1 MTTIITTTTPR
12 SGVLEGIHTDLLIG
26 GTWRASSSGETF
38 TKIDPAS
45 EEVLAEVAAATEED
59 VDAAVR
65 AARAQFETGEW
76 SKLPGAARGALL
88 NRLAD
93 LIERDAEKLAT
104 IQSLEG
110 GQPLM
115 EPKMLDIPMTIA
127 TFRHFAGWADK
138 ITGSTIPTSG
148 YFGRP
153 THSYTRREPL
163 GVVAAILPWNAP
175 SMIFSWKVAPA
186 LACGNTVVVKPAEDA
201 MLAVAHLAQLV
212 EEAGFPP
219 GVVNIVN
226 GFGETTGA
234 ALVRHPWVDKISFT
248 GSPEVGREVAKVA
261 AESFKRVTLELGG
274 KSPQIIFADAN
285 LEAAIQGSAM
295 GLFANQGQ
303 VCAAGTRIL
312 VERPVYDAVVAALAG
327 AAQSTRLGHPLDPD
341 TQMGPLINSQQL
353 ERVLGYIAAGKEEG
367 ARLVAG
373 GERSGERG
381 FFVEP
386 TVFADASNDMRIARE
401 EIFGPVGTVI
411 PFEDVD
417 EAVLLANDSFY
428 GLAATVWTQD
438 ISRAHTVAAQ
448 VRAGS
453 VWINGWGAI
462 DPRLPWGGMKGS
474 GIGREL
480 GWAGIEGNTEEKVVT
495 VVL

>member
-1 MTTIITTTTPR
+1 MASTST
-12 SGVLEGIHTDLLIG
+12 SEGILAGVPTHLLIAG
-26 GTWRASSSGETF
+26 MWRGSSTGETF
-38 TKIDPAS
+38 TKLNPTT
-45 EEVLAEVAAATEED
+45 EEPLAEVSAASDED

-65 AARAQFETGEW
+65 AAREQFENGAW
-76 SKLPGAARGALL
+76 AKLSSVARGVLL

-93 LIERDAEKLAT
+93 LMERDADKLAT
-104 IQSLEG
+104 IQALEG

-115 EPKMLDIPMTIA
+115 EPKMLDIPMAIG
-127 TFRHFAGWADK
+127 TFRYYAGWADK
-138 ITGSTIPTSG
+138 ITGAMIPTPG

-153 THSYTRREPL
+153 THSYTRREPI

-175 SMIFSWKVAPA
+175 VMIFSWKVAPA

-201 MLAVAHLAQLV
+201 MLNVNYLGQLI

-219 GVVNIVN
+219 GVVNIVS

-234 ALVRHPWVDKISFT
+234 ALVRHPLVDKISFT

-285 LEAAIQGSAM
+285 IGAAIQGSVM

-303 VCAAGTRIL
+303 ICAAGTRIL
-312 VERPVYDAVVAALAG
+312 VERPVYEDVVTAMTG
-327 AAQSTRLGHPLDPD
+327 AAQSIRLGDPLDPE
-341 TQMGPLINSQQL
+341 TQMGALINRRQL
-353 ERVLGYIAAGKEEG
+353 DCVLGYIATGQEEG
-367 ARLVAG
+367 ARLAAG
-373 GERSGERG
+373 GGRAGERG
-381 FFVEP
+381 YFVQP
-386 TVFADASNDMRIARE
+386 TVFADASNDMQIAQE

-411 PFEDVD
+411 PFDDTE
-417 EAVLLANDSFY
+417 EAVRLANDSVY

-438 ISRAHTVAAQ
+438 VTRAHTLAAEI
-448 VRAGS
+448 RSGS
-453 VWINGWGAI
+453 VWVNGWGAL
-462 DPRLPWGGMKGS
+462 DPRLPWGGFKGS

-480 GWAGIEGNTEEKVVT
+480 GYAGIEANTEEKVVT
-495 VVL
+495 IVL